1 MKGVKQFVPD
11 SYFMTKDKNTVLLF
25 YHVVYEDKPTIVY
38 TEPAYVNIA
47 GQLREVNSG
56 INYIPSYYNQGYV
69 SEIDMKSMQVK
80 NTITLETFN
89 TITAQLLDENSICC
103 YDSKN
108 TEILASE
115 KSPLYVI
122 DTNLNVDLQLNF
134 LKVI

>member
-80 NTITLETFN
+80 TLS
-89 TITAQLLDENSICC
+89 LLRHL
-103 YDSKN
+103 
-108 TEILASE
+108 T
-115 KSPLYVI
+115 PLR
-122 DTNLNVDLQLNF
+122 LNC
-134 LKVI
+134 